1 MITSDRGKLWKI
13 GDTRMKSLEEMTLQE
28 LWMLFPIVLVEHKDC
43 WNDWAVEE
51 IARLKELLGDRVVA
65 ISHIGSTAIK
75 DIWAKPIMDIL
86 MEVGAGIALSEIKS
100 SIIAAGY
107 RCMSE
112 TANRISFNKGYT
124 PEGFADKVFHLHLH
138 YAGDNDEIYF
148 RDYLNAHREIA
159 VAYESLKMNLWKRFE
174 YDRDGYTAAKTDF
187 VARYTNLAKSEL

>member
-1 MITSDRGKLWKI
+1 
-13 GDTRMKSLEEMTLQE
+13 MKSLEEMTLQE
-28 LWMLFPIVLVEHKDC
+28 LWMLFPIVLVEYKDC

-75 DIWAKPIMDIL
+75 DIWAKPIIDIL
-86 MEVGAGIALSEIKS
+86 MEVGAGTALSEIKS

-124 PEGFADKVFHLHLH
+124 SEGFADKVFHLHLR

-159 VAYESLKMNLWKRFE
+159 VAYETLKMNLWKRFE